1 MPTDALYVELKKFGR
16 VKANEPLAKHTTFQI
31 GGPAKYFITVDN
43 REKLIGLLDYIAGNG
58 LDYFIIGGG
67 SNLLFGDDEFDG
79 VVIKICTTKEPEF
92 IKKNDKFN
100 IKVEAGVSLG
110 AVVNLAAQNGLTG
123 MEWAIG
129 IPGTVGGAV
138 RGNAGA
144 MGKDMSHAVKEV
156 EVWRDGEILNLTPKE
171 CRFDYRDSGFKYN
184 KDVILSAGLFLEK
197 GDKKA
202 IMAAVQKHMIQRA
215 GRITQLPSPGSF
227 FKNIKLSKWPGDTKQ
242 LPELYVRRGTVP
254 AGWMIDQL
262 DLRGLS
268 EGGAKISD
276 EHGNFIVNIN
286 QATQKDVLTLVDI
299 IKEKVYNKFR
309 VELEMEVQVVN

>member
-1 MPTDALYVELKKFGR
+1 MPTDTLYTTLKKFGR

-31 GGPAKYFITVDN
+31 GGPARYFITVDN
-43 REKLIGLLDYIAGNG
+43 REKLIDLLGYVSGSG

-79 VVIKICTTKEPEF
+79 VVIKISAEKEPEF
-92 IKKNDKFN
+92 IKNNSKFN
-100 IKVEAGVSLG
+100 IKAEAGVVLG

-144 MGKDMSHAVKEV
+144 MGQDMSRTVKEV
-156 EVWRDGEILNLTPKE
+156 EIWRDGEVLNLTSKE

-184 KDVILSAGLFLEK
+184 KDVILSVGLLLEK
-197 GDKKA
+197 GDKKE
-202 IMAAVQKHMIQRA
+202 IMATIQKHMTQRA
-215 GRITQLPSPGSF
+215 GKIAQFPSPGSF
-227 FKNIKLSKWPGDTKQ
+227 FKNVKLNKWPGDAKQ
-242 LPELYVRRGTVP
+242 LPEKFTQRGVVP

-262 DLRGLS
+262 DLRGLV

-276 EHGNFIVNIN
+276 EHGNFIIN
-286 QATQKDVLTLVDI
+286 VDFATQKDVLTLVDI